1 MQARRF
7 FLDTQNRSFV
17 AGADRNFVASTPA
30 FFNEDVEGIELYFL
44 QPTGDPTEPFSYLN
58 YSANTVKLAVGLTAP
73 AALTTSWTAISTGIT
88 AGITSVTNG
97 GGGANEVQR
106 VTFTGNAPA
115 EGGIFFTMPA
125 RAVTVSSVS
134 AGVFAAANHGLLNG
148 QTVALSS
155 FTISGGTFANSTYF
169 VTQRTPDTFRI
180 ATAPEADPI
189 AAAVTSGGGTA
200 TLPAISTPVI
210 EPPITASAV
219 EAAFVAAGILLDG
232 QPQILAS
239 GSYGT
244 GIVLTFANSQGNI
257 NFANL
262 VVSSTLAA
270 APGLSGALSF
280 NTNEV
285 ASLISAGNTSNLRME
300 VEVSGGGRTQTY
312 ATGAAISNDI
322 IDSTSPVPVPEGGTT
337 AVLNFTDGSGGTWA
351 LSVDANG
358 AVTTTKL

>member
-7 FLDTQNRSFV
+7 YLDTQSRAFV
-17 AGADRNFVASTPA
+17 GGIDRALPASSTA
-30 FFNEDVEGIELYFL
+30 FFQEDVEGIELYFL
-44 QPTGDPTEPFSYLN
+44 EPTGDVQQPYTGID

-73 AALTTSWTAISTGIT
+73 AALATSWTAISTSIT
-88 AGITSVTNG
+88 ASITSVTNG

-106 VTFTGNAPA
+106 VTFAGNTPA
-115 EGGIFFTMPA
+115 EGGIFFTLPS

-134 AGVFAAANHGLLNG
+134 AGVFTAASHGLLNG

-155 FTISGGTFANSTYF
+155 FTISGSTFANSTYF
-169 VTQRTPDTFRI
+169 VTGRTPDTFRI
-180 ATAPEADPI
+180 ATAPQADPI

-210 EPPITASAV
+210 EPPVTASAV
-219 EAAFVAAGILLDG
+219 EAAFIAAGIVLDS

-262 VVSSTLAA
+262 LVSSTLAA
-270 APGLSGALSF
+270 APGLAGALSF
-280 NTNEV
+280 NTSEI
-285 ASLISAGNTSNLRME
+285 AALISAGTTSNLRME
-300 VEVSGGGRTQTY
+300 IEVAGSGRRQTY
-312 ATGAAISNDI
+312 ATTATISNDI
-322 IDSTSPVPVPEGGTT
+322 IDSASAVPLPVGGTT

-358 AVTTTKL
+358 VVTTTKL